1 MPPTDKAGSEKAASE
16 KPASKFGAT
25 NPEISTDG
33 VQRFGS
39 VIGLK
44 PEMEA
49 IYRELHAN
57 AWDSVIACLAKHH
70 ICNYSIFITE
80 LEGETYLFSYFE
92 YTGTDYEED
101 MRAVAAD
108 TETQRWWRETD
119 PCQIQLPG
127 RAPGANWSDMER
139 LFFFPGSK

>member
-1 MPPTDKAGSEKAASE
+1 MADSRKGGSVY
-16 KPASKFGAT
+16 GAT
-25 NPEISTDG
+25 NPRTCADG
-33 VQRFGS
+33 VLRFGS

-49 IYRELHAN
+49 VYRELHAN
-57 AWDSVIACLAKHH
+57 AWESVTACLARFH
-70 ICNYSIFITE
+70 IRNYSIFITE
-80 LEGETYLFSYFE
+80 LEGRKYLFSYFE
-92 YTGTDYEED
+92 YTGSDYEQD

-108 TETQRWWRETD
+108 PETQRWWRETD

-139 LFFFPGSK
+139 VFFMR

>member
-1 MPPTDKAGSEKAASE
+1 MTDTHTADSVYGV
-16 KPASKFGAT
+16 T
-25 NPEISTDG
+25 NPQSSEDG

-49 IYRELHAN
+49 VYRELHAN
-57 AWDSVIACLAKHH
+57 AWDSVVACLAKFH
-70 ICNYSIFITE
+70 IRNYSIFITDIE
-80 LEGETYLFSYFE
+80 DRKYLFSYFE
-92 YTGTDYEED
+92 YTGNDYAQD

-108 TETQRWWRETD
+108 PETRRWWSETD

-127 RAPGANWSDMER
+127 RQPGANWSDMER
-139 LFFFPGSK
+139 VFFMR

>member
-1 MPPTDKAGSEKAASE
+1 MVATGKSGAVY
-16 KPASKFGAT
+16 GAT
-25 NPEISTDG
+25 NPESCGDG
-33 VQRFGS
+33 VLRFGS

-49 IYRELHAN
+49 VYRDLHAD
-57 AWDSVIACLAKHH
+57 AWDAVIACLAKFHVR
-70 ICNYSIFITE
+70 NYSIFITE
-80 LEGETYLFSYFE
+80 LEGKKYLFSYFE
-92 YTGTDYEED
+92 YTGSDYAQD

-108 TETQRWWRETD
+108 PETQRWWRETD

-139 LFFFPGSK
+139 VFFMR

>member
-1 MPPTDKAGSEKAASE
+1 MAQTPMAGSV
-16 KPASKFGAT
+16 FGAT
-25 NPEISTDG
+25 NPQTSEDG

-49 IYRELHAN
+49 VYRELHAN
-57 AWDSVIACLAKHH
+57 AWESVTTCLAKHH
-70 ICNYSIFITE
+70 IRNYSIFITQ
-80 LEGETYLFSYFE
+80 LEGKTYLFSYFE
-92 YTGTDYEED
+92 YTGTDYEQD
-101 MRAVAAD
+101 MRSVAAD
-108 TETQRWWRETD
+108 PETQRWWRETD

-139 LFFFPGSK
+139 VFFLR

>member
-1 MPPTDKAGSEKAASE
+1 MTDTHTADSVYGV
-16 KPASKFGAT
+16 T
-25 NPEISTDG
+25 NPQSSEDG

-49 IYRELHAN
+49 VYRELHAN
-57 AWDSVIACLAKHH
+57 AWDSVVACLAKFH
-70 ICNYSIFITE
+70 IRNYSIFITDIE
-80 LEGETYLFSYFE
+80 DRKYLFSYFE
-92 YTGTDYEED
+92 YTGNDYAQD

-108 TETQRWWRETD
+108 PETRRWWSETD

-127 RAPGANWSDMER
+127 RQPGTNWSNMER
-139 LFFFPGSK
+139 VFFMR